1 MRRIE
6 ELYEKYLS
14 GTISHLER
22 EKLFAE
28 IKSANDFDLQMLADK
43 FLNRDT
49 PSDLRELEND
59 TDQLF
64 KEIKQRIEHTNQS
77 KTVWLWPRLVA
88 AIAVLFAVG
97 AGIIFFMNW
106 HNPIKNG
113 ETHYLSDVPPGK
125 AGATL
130 TLGNGKKINLG
141 DVQQGGITTESGISI
156 SKTSDSQIIYQVNSS
171 LREETKQSYNTLS
184 TARGET
190 YILTLPDK
198 TQVWLNAA
206 SSLTYGVSFAG
217 TKERRVKLTGEAYFQ
232 VAKDKTH
239 PFIVETARQEVKVLG
254 THFNINTYNTNQT
267 ITTLEEGS
275 VLVSSLTPISSSRGT
290 KQSLFLQPGEQS
302 VNGERLTK
310 EQADMESALAWKN
323 GLLFFRDAPLP
334 VVLDEVS
341 RWYDVEIKYRGELKN
356 KVLSGGI
363 NRTANLSAMQKI
375 LKLTGV
381 NTKLVSVGTRRILIV
396 EL

>member
-6 ELYEKYLS
+6 QLYEKYLN

-22 EKLFAE
+22 EELFAE

-43 FLNRDT
+43 FLNGDT

-64 KEIKQRIEHTNQS
+64 KEIKQRIEDNSQP
-77 KTVWLWPRLVA
+77 KTLWLWPRLVA
-88 AIAVLFAVG
+88 AIAILFAVG
-97 AGIIFFMNW
+97 AGIIFFMSRQSPVENRQV
-106 HNPIKNG
+106 
-113 ETHYLSDVPPGK
+113 TYLSDVLPGK
-125 AGATL
+125 TGATL
-130 TLGNGKKINLG
+130 TLGNGKKINLAV
-141 DVQQGGITTESGISI
+141 VQQGRITNESGISI
-156 SKTSDSQIIYQVNSS
+156 SKTADGQIIYEVNSS
-171 LREETKQSYNTLS
+171 LREEAKQSYNTLS
-184 TARGET
+184 TAKGET

-206 SSLTYGVSFAG
+206 SSLTYGVSFEG

-239 PFIVETARQEVKVLG
+239 PFIVETAKQEVRVLG
-254 THFNINTYNTNQT
+254 THFNINTYNINQT

-275 VLVSSLTPISSSRGT
+275 VLVSSLRGT
-290 KQSLFLQPGEQS
+290 KQSLLLQPGEQS
-302 VNGERLTK
+302 VNGERLIK
-310 EQADMESALAWKN
+310 EQADMESVLAWKN

-341 RWYDVEIKYRGELKN
+341 RWYDVEIVYRGVLKN

-363 NRTANLSAMQKI
+363 NRSANLSAMQKI

-381 NTKLVSVGTRRILIV
+381 KTKLVSVGTRRILIV